1 MSNLRAICRPYSVFS
16 SIVCCSRHQ
25 SRSLFRVS
33 IKNVAFRNQ
42 SSNSSWFRSK
52 DSNLWFRLNQRKTLV
67 RASNWSQEKSPY
79 DTLVDSQKNLTR
91 SLCLDRDAEEE
102 QIKVAYRRLAKFY
115 HPDVYDGKGTLEEGE
130 TAEARFIKIQAAYE
144 LLMDSEKKVQY
155 DMDNR
160 VNPMKASQAW
170 MEWLMKK
177 RKAFDQRGDMAV
189 AAWAEQ
195 QQLDINLRARRLSR
209 SKVDPEEERKILE
222 KEKKASREL
231 FNSTLKRHTLVLKKR
246 DLMRKKAEEDKKKL
260 ITQLLAAEG
269 LELDT
274 EAEEEEA
281 AKKTLVRASNWS
293 QEKSPYDTLE
303 LDRNAEEE
311 QIKVAYRRL
320 AKFYHPDV
328 YDGKG
333 TLEEGETAEA
343 RFIKIQAAYELLM
356 DSEKKVQYDMDNRVN
371 PMKASQAWMEWLM
384 KKRKAFDQ
392 RGDMAV
398 AAWAEQQ
405 QLDINLRARRL
416 SRSKVDPEEERKILE
431 KEKKASRELFNST
444 LKRHTLVLKKRDLMR
459 KKAEE
464 DKKKLI
470 TQLLAAEGLELDTE
484 AEEEEAAK

>member
-1 MSNLRAICRPYSVFS
+1 MSNLRAICRPHSVFS

-25 SRSLFRVS
+25 SRSIFRFS
-33 IKNVAFRNQ
+33 IKNVAFRTG
-42 SSNSSWFRSK
+42 
-52 DSNLWFRLNQRKTLV
+52 TLV

-79 DTLVDSQKNLTR
+79 DTLVSFDVVVDSQKNLTR
-91 SLCLDRDAEEE
+91 SLC
-102 QIKVAYRRLAKFY
+102 
-115 HPDVYDGKGTLEEGE
+115 
-130 TAEARFIKIQAAYE
+130 
-144 LLMDSEKKVQY
+144 
-155 DMDNR
+155 
-160 VNPMKASQAW
+160 
-170 MEWLMKK
+170 
-177 RKAFDQRGDMAV
+177 
-189 AAWAEQ
+189 
-195 QQLDINLRARRLSR
+195 
-209 SKVDPEEERKILE
+209 
-222 KEKKASREL
+222 
-231 FNSTLKRHTLVLKKR
+231 
-246 DLMRKKAEEDKKKL
+246 
-260 ITQLLAAEG
+260 
-269 LELDT
+269 
-274 EAEEEEA
+274 
-281 AKKTLVRASNWS
+281 
-293 QEKSPYDTLE
+293 